1 MLLTERR
8 TYPLKFD
15 QFTKTKKNAY
25 PYWGAISMTLTSELL
40 RGAES
45 LLK

>member
-15 QFTKTKKNAY
+15 QFTKTKKMHILIGVQA
-25 PYWGAISMTLTSELL
+25 
-40 RGAES
+40 R
-45 LLK
+45 

>member
-15 QFTKTKKNAY
+15 QFTKTKKKMHILIGVQ
-25 PYWGAISMTLTSELL
+25 P
-40 RGAES
+40 R
-45 LLK
+45 

>member
-15 QFTKTKKNAY
+15 QFTKTKKKCK
-25 PYWGAISMTLTSELL
+25 
-40 RGAES
+40 S
-45 LLK
+45 LLECNLDDLNI